1 MAPVTGKEWLAAAC
15 VALCAALL
23 YVPSARNGYVFDDNV
38 IVRDNPVVRE
48 MQATRALC
56 GPYWPEPE
64 GHAPRAP
71 NWRPFAMI
79 SFVAERWIAGPGVA
93 AVHHAGNALLHG
105 LAVLALFPLARRIAA
120 RWAIAAI
127 ALFAAH
133 PAHAESVAPVV
144 GRCDLIAAIGALAA
158 LECFMRYRDGAKA
171 WWLALGAAAYAI
183 GLGGKES
190 AAPVILLLPAADL
203 LLRGRPL
210 REIAGRGALAYVP
223 YAAVA
228 VLYLAARWAVLGDA
242 SFHHAG
248 EIERGMGDR
257 LLAAARNGVVTLGL
271 LVVPLR
277 FHHTLSSLPVSA
289 PFDYPDPTGAAA
301 VAFAAG
307 GLVIGLGWIG
317 LLRLAPRAAFVWLGA
332 IATWGPTSGI
342 LAAAAGVSMR
352 FLLLPSAFLA
362 CGLGLAMGSA
372 TRARPWLVPWLAVA
386 SALLVLGGAWA
397 GWTRSGQWH
406 DDGTFYQAILAEAP
420 ECYAAHQSLGTWYAG
435 RRPPDMERAR
445 AHYDRAIRVAGDS
458 DWGVQSQLDLA
469 TTFDAAEAE
478 RRCREIIERHP
489 MQPRPHHYLAAILR
503 DRGRR
508 AEALEHERRAKELE
522 NLTIPAGAPA
532 NQ

>member
-1 MAPVTGKEWLAAAC
+1 M
-15 VALCAALL
+15 ALCAALL
-23 YVPSARNGYVFDDNV
+23 YLPSARNGYVFDDNV

-48 MQATRALC
+48 MQVTRALC

-64 GHAPRAP
+64 GQTPRAP
-71 NWRPFAMI
+71 NWRPLAML
-79 SFVAERWIAGPGVA
+79 SFIAERWIAGSGVA

-105 LAVLALFPLARRIAA
+105 LAVLALFPLARRLAG
-120 RWAIAAI
+120 RWAIAAL

-158 LECFMRYRDGAKA
+158 IECFMRYRDGAKG
-171 WWLALGAAAYAI
+171 WWLALGAAAYAL

-203 LLRGRPL
+203 LLRGRPP
-210 REIAGRGALAYVP
+210 REVAGRGAMAYVP

-248 EIERGMGDR
+248 EIERGVGDR
-257 LLAAARNGVVTLGL
+257 LLAAARNAVVTLGL

-277 FHHTLSSLPVSA
+277 FHHTLTTLPVSA
-289 PFDYPDPTGAAA
+289 PFDYPDPTGPGAA
-301 VAFAAG
+301 AFAAG
-307 GLVIGLGWIG
+307 GLVIGLGWVG
-317 LLRLAPRAAFVWLGA
+317 LVRVAPRAAFLWLGA
-332 IATWGPTSGI
+332 LATWGPTSGM
-342 LAAAAGVSMR
+342 LPAAAGVSMR
-352 FLLLPSAFLA
+352 FLLLPTAFLA

-372 TRARPWLVPWLAVA
+372 ARVRPRWRPWLAAAAAVLALA
-386 SALLVLGGAWA
+386 GAWV
-397 GWTRSGQWH
+397 GQRRSAHWH

-420 ECYAAHQSLGTWYAG
+420 GCYAAHQSLGTWYAG

-445 AHYDRAIRVAGDS
+445 AHYGRAIGVAGDS

-478 RRCREIIERHP
+478 RRCRGIIERHP
-489 MQPRPHHYLAAILR
+489 TRSRPHLYLAAILR
-503 DRGRR
+503 ERGRS
-508 AEALEHERRAKELE
+508 AEAMEHERRAKELE
-522 NLTIPAGAPA
+522 RAYNP
-532 NQ
+532 